1 VDRVWRLLAAWGL
14 DGLVAFAAT
23 ASAVGTVLR
32 DDSYRPDGLQLWFE
46 VAGLTTALLALCA
59 RRRFPF
65 LAPAFLWVTAP
76 ALSFL
81 DGNLIITQAGVFVCG
96 MGAAVLLGSLR
107 NGLQSRV
114 GLVLVLVGSATVVY
128 NDPTHGPGDYFFTP
142 VLFSI
147 GWLVGLALRERN
159 LQADAAEERALRA
172 ERERESAARVAV
184 AEERARMAREMHDV
198 VAHAVSVMVL
208 QVGAVRHRMPVGSEE
223 GAALKSV
230 EEAGR
235 TALTEMRRMLGA
247 LRQGDDGLELT
258 PGPGLDDL
266 QALAGDV
273 RTAGLDVRLH
283 RKGEPVDLPRSLD
296 LSAYR
301 IVQEGLTNALKHSGG
316 RRADVTVEFAPG
328 QLRLEVRDDGPGGF
342 ARGDGFG
349 HGLIGIGER
358 VKAYGGDMSAFVAT
372 SGGFVLRASLP
383 LESTKST
390 GSLESTD
397 A

>member
-1 VDRVWRLLAAWGL
+1 MGRVWRFFATWGL
-14 DGLVAFAAT
+14 DVLVVAAAAAT
-23 ASAVGTVLR
+23 AIGTVLR
-32 DDSYRPDGLQLWFE
+32 DDADRPDGLALWLE
-46 VAGLTTALLALCA
+46 VTGITVVLLSLLA

-65 LAPAFLWVTAP
+65 LAPTFVWVGAAGLT
-76 ALSFL
+76 FL
-81 DGNLIITQAGVFVCG
+81 DHQLVSTQAGVFLCG
-96 MGAAVLLGSLR
+96 MGAAVLFGSLR

-114 GLVLVLVGSATVVY
+114 GLVIVLVGAAVVVY
-128 NDPTHGPGDYFFTP
+128 HDPTHTTGNLLFTP
-142 VLFSI
+142 VLFAVA
-147 GWLVGLALRERN
+147 WLAGFALRDR
-159 LQADAAEERALRA
+159 ADRSDAAEERALRA

-184 AEERARMAREMHDV
+184 AEERARMARELHDV

-208 QVGAVRHRMPVGSEE
+208 QVGAVRHRMPPNSEE
-223 GAALKSV
+223 SEALKNV
-230 EEAGR
+230 EQAGR

-247 LRQGDDGLELT
+247 LRQGDDLLELT

-266 QALAGDV
+266 PTLAGDV
-273 RTAGLDVRLH
+273 RAAGLDVRLH
-283 RKGEPVDLPRSLD
+283 REGEPVDLPRSLD

-316 RRADVTVEFAPG
+316 RRADVTVEFASG

-342 ARGDGFG
+342 AQTDGLG

-358 VKAYGGDMSAFVAT
+358 VKAYGGEMSAFVPT

-383 LESTKST
+383 LES
-390 GSLESTD
+390 LESTD